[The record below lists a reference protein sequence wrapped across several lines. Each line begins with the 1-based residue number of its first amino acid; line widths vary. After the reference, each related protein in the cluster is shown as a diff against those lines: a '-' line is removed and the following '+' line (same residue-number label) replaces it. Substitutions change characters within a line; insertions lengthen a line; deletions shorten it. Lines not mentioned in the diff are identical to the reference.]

1 MQAKEFINY
10 IKNPNSLE
18 KNSVKELQKLVND
31 FPYFQSAH
39 LLLSLASKKWDASVY
54 QKSLKKTAIVVT
66 NRSHLFNLIQ
76 QFEISNTVIEDSDHQ
91 KLVVEEVLEP
101 IDSTKELNIL
111 KATELLIENSD
122 SEISETEFQQKTK
135 PNAEE
140 VLENEI
146 AKQVVSAIV
155 EKQMFNLS
163 DTQLVFNQNKEP
175 ENFTDWLRLIQKS
188 NKQLSAENILE
199 KNINSKDIYNHI
211 KTRLEKS
218 KIITQESALNKK
230 LKNLALIDKIIE
242 KSPGQIKI
250 KDDQKFYSP
259 EQNAKESL
267 LENEHLVSETLAK
280 IYALQGSVN
289 KAVRA
294 YEILSLKFPQKSA
307 YFASLI
313 QKLKNN

>member
-18 KNSVKELQKLVND
+18 KESVKELQKLVND

-76 QFEISNTVIEDSDHQ
+76 KVDISNIVIEDSDHQ

-111 KATELLIENSD
+111 KAELLTENSD
-122 SEISETEFQQKTK
+122 SEILETGIQQKTK
-135 PNAEE
+135 PNAED

-146 AKQVVSAIV
+146 AKQVVGAIV

-163 DTQLVFNQNKEP
+163 DTQLLFKQNKEP
-175 ENFTDWLRLIQKS
+175 ETFTDWLRLIQKS

-199 KNINSKDIYNHI
+199 VNTENNTDI
-211 KTRLEKS
+211 KTRLEKG

-242 KSPGQIKI
+242 NSPGQIKI

-259 EQNAKESL
+259 EHNAKESL

>member
-76 QFEISNTVIEDSDHQ
+76 KVDISNIVIEDSDHQ

-122 SEISETEFQQKTK
+122 SEILETGIQQKTK
-135 PNAEE
+135 PNAED

-146 AKQVVSAIV
+146 AKQVVGAIV
-155 EKQMFNLS
+155 EKQMLNLS

-188 NKQLSAENILE
+188 NKQLSAENILDT
-199 KNINSKDIYNHI
+199 NTDNNTDI

-242 KSPGQIKI
+242 NSPGQIKI

-259 EQNAKESL
+259 EHNAKESL

>member
-122 SEISETEFQQKTK
+122 SEISETGIQQKTK
-135 PNAEE
+135 PNAED

-146 AKQVVSAIV
+146 AKQVVGAIV

-163 DTQLVFNQNKEP
+163 DTQLLFKQNKEP
-175 ENFTDWLRLIQKS
+175 ETFTDWLRLIQKS
-188 NKQLSAENILE
+188 NKQLSGENILDT
-199 KNINSKDIYNHI
+199 NIENNTDI
-211 KTRLEKS
+211 KTRLEKG

-242 KSPGQIKI
+242 NSPGQIKI

-259 EQNAKESL
+259 EHNAKESL

>member
-163 DTQLVFNQNKEP
+163 DTQLVFKQNKEP

-199 KNINSKDIYNHI
+199 VNTENNTDI
-211 KTRLEKS
+211 KTRLEKG

-259 EQNAKESL
+259 EHNAKESL

>member
-76 QFEISNTVIEDSDHQ
+76 QFEISNTVIEDFDHQ

-122 SEISETEFQQKTK
+122 SEITETEFQQKTK

-146 AKQVVSAIV
+146 AKQVVGAIV
-155 EKQMFNLS
+155 EKQMLNLS

-188 NKQLSAENILE
+188 NKQLSAENILDTNTE
-199 KNINSKDIYNHI
+199 NNTDI
-211 KTRLEKS
+211 KTRLEKG

-242 KSPGQIKI
+242 NSPGQIKI

-259 EQNAKESL
+259 EHNAKESL

>member
-18 KNSVKELQKLVND
+18 KESVKELQKLVND

-76 QFEISNTVIEDSDHQ
+76 KIDISNIVIEDSDHQ
-91 KLVVEEVLEP
+91 KLVVEEVLEHT
-101 IDSTKELNIL
+101 DSTKELNIL

-122 SEISETEFQQKTK
+122 SEISETGIQQKNK
-135 PNAEE
+135 PNAED

-146 AKQVVSAIV
+146 AKQVVGAIV

-163 DTQLVFNQNKEP
+163 DTQLLFKQNKEP
-175 ENFTDWLRLIQKS
+175 ETFTDWLRLIQKS
-188 NKQLSAENILE
+188 NKQLSAENILDTNTE
-199 KNINSKDIYNHI
+199 NNTDI
-211 KTRLEKS
+211 KTRLEKG

-242 KSPGQIKI
+242 NSPGQIKI

-259 EQNAKESL
+259 EHNAKESL

>member
-18 KNSVKELQKLVND
+18 KDSVKDLQKLVND

-122 SEISETEFQQKTK
+122 SEILETGIQQKTK
-135 PNAEE
+135 PNAED

-146 AKQVVSAIV
+146 AKQVVGAIV

-163 DTQLVFNQNKEP
+163 DTQLLFKQNKEP
-175 ENFTDWLRLIQKS
+175 ETFTDWLRLIQKS
-188 NKQLSAENILE
+188 NKQLSAENILDV
-199 KNINSKDIYNHI
+199 NTDNNTDI
-211 KTRLEKS
+211 KTRLEKG

-242 KSPGQIKI
+242 NSPGQIKI

-259 EQNAKESL
+259 EHNAKESL

>member
-76 QFEISNTVIEDSDHQ
+76 QFEISNTVIEDSYHQ

-122 SEISETEFQQKTK
+122 SEITETEFQQKTK

-199 KNINSKDIYNHI
+199 VNTENNTDI
-211 KTRLEKS
+211 KTRLEKG
-218 KIITQESALNKK
+218 KIINQESALNKK

-242 KSPGQIKI
+242 NSPGQIKI

-259 EQNAKESL
+259 EHNAKQSL

>member
-18 KNSVKELQKLVND
+18 KDSVKELQKLVND

-122 SEISETEFQQKTK
+122 SEILETGIQQKTK
-135 PNAEE
+135 PNAED

-146 AKQVVSAIV
+146 AKQVVGAIV

-163 DTQLVFNQNKEP
+163 DTQLLFKQNKEP
-175 ENFTDWLRLIQKS
+175 ETFTDWLRLIQKS
-188 NKQLSAENILE
+188 NKQLSAENILDT
-199 KNINSKDIYNHI
+199 NIENNTDI
-211 KTRLEKS
+211 KTRLEKG

-242 KSPGQIKI
+242 NSPGQIKI

-259 EQNAKESL
+259 EHNAKESL

>member
-18 KNSVKELQKLVND
+18 KNSVKDLQKLVND

-76 QFEISNTVIEDSDHQ
+76 QFEISNSVIEDSDHQ

-122 SEISETEFQQKTK
+122 SEITETEFQQKTK

-188 NKQLSAENILE
+188 NKQLSAENILDVNTE
-199 KNINSKDIYNHI
+199 NNTDI
-211 KTRLEKS
+211 KTRLEKG
-218 KIITQESALNKK
+218 KIINQESALNKK

-294 YEILSLKFPQKSA
+294 YEILSLKFPQKSV

>member
-18 KNSVKELQKLVND
+18 KDSVKDLQKLVND

-122 SEISETEFQQKTK
+122 SEILETGIQQKTK
-135 PNAEE
+135 PNAED

-146 AKQVVSAIV
+146 AKQVVGAIV

-163 DTQLVFNQNKEP
+163 DTQLVFKQNKEP

-199 KNINSKDIYNHI
+199 VNTENNTDI
-211 KTRLEKS
+211 KTRLEKG

-242 KSPGQIKI
+242 NSPGQIKI

-259 EQNAKESL
+259 EHNAKESL

>member
-18 KNSVKELQKLVND
+18 KNSVKDLQKLVND

-146 AKQVVSAIV
+146 AKQVVGAIV
-155 EKQMFNLS
+155 EKQMLNLS

-188 NKQLSAENILE
+188 NKQLSAENILD
-199 KNINSKDIYNHI
+199 INTDNNTDI
-211 KTRLEKS
+211 KTRLEKG

>member
-76 QFEISNTVIEDSDHQ
+76 QFEISNIVIEDSDHQ

-101 IDSTKELNIL
+101 TDSTKELNIL

-122 SEISETEFQQKTK
+122 SEISETGIQQKTK
-135 PNAEE
+135 PNAED

-146 AKQVVSAIV
+146 AKQVVGAIV

-163 DTQLVFNQNKEP
+163 DTQLVFKQNKEP

-188 NKQLSAENILE
+188 NKQLSAENILDTNTE
-199 KNINSKDIYNHI
+199 NNTDI
-211 KTRLEKS
+211 KTRLEKG

-242 KSPGQIKI
+242 NSPGQIKI

-259 EQNAKESL
+259 EHNAKESL

>member
-76 QFEISNTVIEDSDHQ
+76 KVDISNIVIEDSDHQ

-122 SEISETEFQQKTK
+122 SEILETGIQQKTK
-135 PNAEE
+135 PNAED

-146 AKQVVSAIV
+146 AKQVVGAIV

-163 DTQLVFNQNKEP
+163 DTQLVFKQNKEP

-188 NKQLSAENILE
+188 NKQLSAENILDTNTE
-199 KNINSKDIYNHI
+199 NNTDI
-211 KTRLEKS
+211 KTRLEKG

-242 KSPGQIKI
+242 NSPGQIKI

-259 EQNAKESL
+259 EHNAKESL

>member
-76 QFEISNTVIEDSDHQ
+76 KVDISNIVIEDSDHQ

-101 IDSTKELNIL
+101 TDSTKELNIL

-122 SEISETEFQQKTK
+122 SEISETEIQQKTK

-199 KNINSKDIYNHI
+199 VNTENNTDI
-211 KTRLEKS
+211 KTRLEKG

-242 KSPGQIKI
+242 NSPGQIKI

-259 EQNAKESL
+259 EHNAKESL

>member
-18 KNSVKELQKLVND
+18 KESVKELQKLVND

-76 QFEISNTVIEDSDHQ
+76 QFEISKTVIEDSYHQ

-122 SEISETEFQQKTK
+122 SEITETEFQQKTK

-188 NKQLSAENILE
+188 NKQLSAENILDTYIE
-199 KNINSKDIYNHI
+199 NNSDI
-211 KTRLEKS
+211 KTRLEKG
-218 KIITQESALNKK
+218 KIINQESALNKK

-242 KSPGQIKI
+242 NSPGQIKI

-259 EQNAKESL
+259 EHNAKQSL

>member
-76 QFEISNTVIEDSDHQ
+76 QFEISNTVIEDSYNQ

-122 SEISETEFQQKTK
+122 SEITETEFQQKTK

-188 NKQLSAENILE
+188 NKQLSAENILDTNTE
-199 KNINSKDIYNHI
+199 NNSDI
-211 KTRLEKS
+211 KSRLEKG
-218 KIITQESALNKK
+218 KIINQESALNKK

>member
-76 QFEISNTVIEDSDHQ
+76 QFEISNSVIEDFDHQ

-122 SEISETEFQQKTK
+122 SEITETEFQQKTK

-188 NKQLSAENILE
+188 NKQLSAENILDT
-199 KNINSKDIYNHI
+199 NTDNNTDI

-242 KSPGQIKI
+242 NSPGQIKI

-289 KAVRA
+289 NAVRA

>member
-91 KLVVEEVLEP
+91 RLVVEEVLEP

-122 SEISETEFQQKTK
+122 SEITETEFQQKTK

-146 AKQVVSAIV
+146 AKQVVGAIV
-155 EKQMFNLS
+155 EKQMLNLS

-188 NKQLSAENILE
+188 NKQLSAENILDT
-199 KNINSKDIYNHI
+199 NTDNNTDI

-242 KSPGQIKI
+242 NSPGQIKI

-259 EQNAKESL
+259 EHNAKESL

>member
-18 KNSVKELQKLVND
+18 KESVKELQKLVND

-122 SEISETEFQQKTK
+122 SEILETGIQQKTK
-135 PNAEE
+135 PNAED

-146 AKQVVSAIV
+146 AKQVVGAIV

-163 DTQLVFNQNKEP
+163 DTQLLFKQNKEP
-175 ENFTDWLRLIQKS
+175 ETFTDWLRLIQKS
-188 NKQLSAENILE
+188 NKQLSAENILDTNTE
-199 KNINSKDIYNHI
+199 NNTDI
-211 KTRLEKS
+211 KTRLEKG

-242 KSPGQIKI
+242 NSPGQIKI

-259 EQNAKESL
+259 EHNAKESL

>member
-18 KNSVKELQKLVND
+18 KNSVKDLQKLVND

-76 QFEISNTVIEDSDHQ
+76 QFEISNTVIEDFDHQ

-122 SEISETEFQQKTK
+122 SEITETEFQQKTK

-175 ENFTDWLRLIQKS
+175 GNFTDWLRLIQKS
-188 NKQLSAENILE
+188 NKQLSAENILDVNTE
-199 KNINSKDIYNHI
+199 NNTDI
-211 KTRLEKS
+211 KTRLEKG
-218 KIITQESALNKK
+218 KIINQESALNKK

>member
-18 KNSVKELQKLVND
+18 KDSVKELQKLVND

-76 QFEISNTVIEDSDHQ
+76 QFDLSNSVIEDSDHQ

-101 IDSTKELNIL
+101 VDSTKELNIL

-140 VLENEI
+140 VLESEI

-155 EKQMFNLS
+155 EKQMNNLS
-163 DTQLVFNQNKEP
+163 DTQLLFKQNKEP

-199 KNINSKDIYNHI
+199 VNTENNTDI
-211 KTRLEKS
+211 KTRLEKG
-218 KIITQESALNKK
+218 KIINQESALNKK

-242 KSPGQIKI
+242 NSPGQIKI

-259 EQNAKESL
+259 EHNAKESL

>member
-76 QFEISNTVIEDSDHQ
+76 KVDISNIVIEDSDHQ

-101 IDSTKELNIL
+101 TDSTKELNIL

-122 SEISETEFQQKTK
+122 SEISETGVQQKTK

-146 AKQVVSAIV
+146 AKQLVGAIV

-163 DTQLVFNQNKEP
+163 DTQLLFKQNKEP
-175 ENFTDWLRLIQKS
+175 ETFTDWLRLIQKS
-188 NKQLSAENILE
+188 NKQLSAENILDT
-199 KNINSKDIYNHI
+199 NIENNTDI

-242 KSPGQIKI
+242 NSPGQIKI

-259 EQNAKESL
+259 EHNAKESL

>member
-122 SEISETEFQQKTK
+122 SEIFETGIQQKTK
-135 PNAEE
+135 PNAED

-146 AKQVVSAIV
+146 AKQVVGAIV
-155 EKQMFNLS
+155 EKQMLNLS

-188 NKQLSAENILE
+188 NKQLSAENILDTNTE
-199 KNINSKDIYNHI
+199 NNTDI
-211 KTRLEKS
+211 KTRLEKG

-242 KSPGQIKI
+242 NSPGQIKI

-259 EQNAKESL
+259 EHNAKESL

>member
-146 AKQVVSAIV
+146 AKQVVGAIV

-163 DTQLVFNQNKEP
+163 DTQLLFKQNKEP
-175 ENFTDWLRLIQKS
+175 ETFTDWLRLIQKS

-199 KNINSKDIYNHI
+199 VNTENNTDI
-211 KTRLEKS
+211 KTRLEKG

-242 KSPGQIKI
+242 NSPGQIKI

-259 EQNAKESL
+259 EHNAKESL

>member
-76 QFEISNTVIEDSDHQ
+76 QFEISNTVIEDSYHQ

-122 SEISETEFQQKTK
+122 SEITETEFQQKTK

-188 NKQLSAENILE
+188 NKQLSAENILD
-199 KNINSKDIYNHI
+199 INTDNNTDI
-211 KTRLEKS
+211 KTRLEKG

-259 EQNAKESL
+259 EHNAKQSL

>member
-76 QFEISNTVIEDSDHQ
+76 QFEISNTVIEDSYHQ

-122 SEISETEFQQKTK
+122 SEITETEFQQKTK

-188 NKQLSAENILE
+188 NKQLSAENILDT
-199 KNINSKDIYNHI
+199 NTDNNTDI

-242 KSPGQIKI
+242 NSPGQIKI

-259 EQNAKESL
+259 EHNAKQSL

>member
-18 KNSVKELQKLVND
+18 KESVKELQKLVND

-122 SEISETEFQQKTK
+122 SEILETGIQQKTK
-135 PNAEE
+135 PNAED

-146 AKQVVSAIV
+146 AKQVVGAIV

-163 DTQLVFNQNKEP
+163 DTQLLFKQNKEP
-175 ENFTDWLRLIQKS
+175 ETFTDWLRLIQKS

-199 KNINSKDIYNHI
+199 ANTENNTDI
-211 KTRLEKS
+211 KTRLEKG

-242 KSPGQIKI
+242 NSPGQIKI

-259 EQNAKESL
+259 EHNAKESL

>member
-18 KNSVKELQKLVND
+18 KNSVKDLQKLVND

-76 QFEISNTVIEDSDHQ
+76 QFEISNTVIEDFDHQ

-122 SEISETEFQQKTK
+122 SEISETEIQQKSK

-163 DTQLVFNQNKEP
+163 DTQLLFKQNKEP

-188 NKQLSAENILE
+188 NKQLSAENILDT
-199 KNINSKDIYNHI
+199 NIENNTDI
-211 KTRLEKS
+211 KTRLEKG

-242 KSPGQIKI
+242 NSPGQIKI

-259 EQNAKESL
+259 EHNAKESL

>member
-76 QFEISNTVIEDSDHQ
+76 QFEISNSVIEDSDHQ

-101 IDSTKELNIL
+101 TDSTKELNIL

-122 SEISETEFQQKTK
+122 SEISETGIQQKTK
-135 PNAEE
+135 PNAED

-146 AKQVVSAIV
+146 AKQVVGAIV

-163 DTQLVFNQNKEP
+163 DTQLLFKQNKEP
-175 ENFTDWLRLIQKS
+175 ETFTDWLRLIQKS

-199 KNINSKDIYNHI
+199 VNTENNTDI
-211 KTRLEKS
+211 KTRLEKG

-242 KSPGQIKI
+242 NSPGQIKI

-259 EQNAKESL
+259 EHNAKESL

>member
-76 QFEISNTVIEDSDHQ
+76 QFEISNTVIEDSYHQ

-188 NKQLSAENILE
+188 NKQLSAENILD
-199 KNINSKDIYNHI
+199 INTDNNTDI
-211 KTRLEKS
+211 KTRLEKG

>member
-18 KNSVKELQKLVND
+18 KNSVKDLQKLVND

-76 QFEISNTVIEDSDHQ
+76 QFEISNIVIEDSNHQ

-101 IDSTKELNIL
+101 TDSTKELNIL

-122 SEISETEFQQKTK
+122 SEISETGIQQKTK
-135 PNAEE
+135 PNAED

-146 AKQVVSAIV
+146 AKQVVGAIV

-163 DTQLVFNQNKEP
+163 DTQLVFKQNKEP
-175 ENFTDWLRLIQKS
+175 ETFTDWLRLIQKS
-188 NKQLSAENILE
+188 NKQLSAENILDTNTE
-199 KNINSKDIYNHI
+199 NNTDI

-242 KSPGQIKI
+242 NSPGQIKI

>member
-122 SEISETEFQQKTK
+122 SEILETGIQQKTK
-135 PNAEE
+135 PNAED

-146 AKQVVSAIV
+146 AKQVVGAIV

-163 DTQLVFNQNKEP
+163 DTQLLFKQNKEP
-175 ENFTDWLRLIQKS
+175 ETFTDWLRLIQKS

-199 KNINSKDIYNHI
+199 VNTENNTDI
-211 KTRLEKS
+211 KTRLEKG

-242 KSPGQIKI
+242 NSPGQIKI

-259 EQNAKESL
+259 EHNAKESL

>member
-76 QFEISNTVIEDSDHQ
+76 KVDISNIVIEDSDHQ

-101 IDSTKELNIL
+101 TDSTKELNIL

-122 SEISETEFQQKTK
+122 SEISETGIQQKTK
-135 PNAEE
+135 PNAED

-146 AKQVVSAIV
+146 AKQVVGAIV

-163 DTQLVFNQNKEP
+163 DTQLLFKQNKEP
-175 ENFTDWLRLIQKS
+175 ETFTDWLRLIQKS

-199 KNINSKDIYNHI
+199 VNTENNTDI
-211 KTRLEKS
+211 KTRLEKG

-242 KSPGQIKI
+242 NSPGQIKI

-259 EQNAKESL
+259 EHNAKESL

>member
-18 KNSVKELQKLVND
+18 KNSVKDLQKLVND

-76 QFEISNTVIEDSDHQ
+76 QFEISNSVIEDSYHQ

-122 SEISETEFQQKTK
+122 SEITETEFQQKTK

-163 DTQLVFNQNKEP
+163 DTQFLFKQNKEP
-175 ENFTDWLRLIQKS
+175 ETFTDWLRLIQKS
-188 NKQLSAENILE
+188 NKQLSAENILDT
-199 KNINSKDIYNHI
+199 NIENNTDI
-211 KTRLEKS
+211 KTRLEKG

-242 KSPGQIKI
+242 NSPGQIKI

-259 EQNAKESL
+259 EHNAKESL

-294 YEILSLKFPQKSA
+294 YEILSLKFPQKSV

>member
-18 KNSVKELQKLVND
+18 KESVKELQKLVND

-76 QFEISNTVIEDSDHQ
+76 QFEISNTVIEDSYNQ

-146 AKQVVSAIV
+146 AKQVVGAIV
-155 EKQMFNLS
+155 EKQMLNLS

-175 ENFTDWLRLIQKS
+175 GNFTDWLRLIQKS
-188 NKQLSAENILE
+188 NKQLSAENILDTNTE
-199 KNINSKDIYNHI
+199 NNNDI

-242 KSPGQIKI
+242 NSPGQIKI

-259 EQNAKESL
+259 EQNAKQSL

>member
-18 KNSVKELQKLVND
+18 KESVKELQKLVND

-76 QFEISNTVIEDSDHQ
+76 QFEISNTVIEDFDHQ
-91 KLVVEEVLEP
+91 KLAVEEVLETL
-101 IDSTKELNIL
+101 DSTKELNIL

-122 SEISETEFQQKTK
+122 SEILETGIQQKTK
-135 PNAEE
+135 PNAED

-146 AKQVVSAIV
+146 AKQVVGAIV

-163 DTQLVFNQNKEP
+163 DTQLLFKQNKEP
-175 ENFTDWLRLIQKS
+175 ETFTDWLRLIQKS

-199 KNINSKDIYNHI
+199 VNTENNTDI
-211 KTRLEKS
+211 KTRLEKG

-242 KSPGQIKI
+242 NSPGQIKI

>member
-18 KNSVKELQKLVND
+18 KDSVKELQKLVND

-76 QFEISNTVIEDSDHQ
+76 QFDLSNSVIDDSVNQ
-91 KLVVEEVLEP
+91 KLAVEEVLEP

-140 VLENEI
+140 VLESEI

-155 EKQMFNLS
+155 EKQMNNLS
-163 DTQLVFNQNKEP
+163 DTQLFVKQNKEP

-188 NKQLSAENILE
+188 NKQISAENILDTNTE
-199 KNINSKDIYNHI
+199 NNTDI
-211 KTRLEKS
+211 KTRLEKG
-218 KIITQESALNKK
+218 KIINQESALNKK

-242 KSPGQIKI
+242 NSPGQIKI

-259 EQNAKESL
+259 EHNAKESL

>member
-18 KNSVKELQKLVND
+18 KDSVKDLQKLVKD

-76 QFEISNTVIEDSDHQ
+76 QFEISNTVIEDFDHQ
-91 KLVVEEVLEP
+91 KLAVEEVLET

-122 SEISETEFQQKTK
+122 SEILETGIQQKTK
-135 PNAEE
+135 PNAED

-146 AKQVVSAIV
+146 AKQVVGAIV

-163 DTQLVFNQNKEP
+163 DTQLLFKQNKEP
-175 ENFTDWLRLIQKS
+175 ETFTDWLRLIQKS
-188 NKQLSAENILE
+188 NKQLSAENILDT
-199 KNINSKDIYNHI
+199 NIENNTDI
-211 KTRLEKS
+211 KTRLEKG

-242 KSPGQIKI
+242 NSPGQIKI

-259 EQNAKESL
+259 EHNAKESL

>member
-76 QFEISNTVIEDSDHQ
+76 QFEISNSVIEDSDHQ

-122 SEISETEFQQKTK
+122 SEITETEFQQKTK

-188 NKQLSAENILE
+188 NKQLSAENILDVNTE
-199 KNINSKDIYNHI
+199 NNTDI
-211 KTRLEKS
+211 KTRLEKG
-218 KIITQESALNKK
+218 KIINQESALNKK

-294 YEILSLKFPQKSA
+294 YEILSLKFPQKSV